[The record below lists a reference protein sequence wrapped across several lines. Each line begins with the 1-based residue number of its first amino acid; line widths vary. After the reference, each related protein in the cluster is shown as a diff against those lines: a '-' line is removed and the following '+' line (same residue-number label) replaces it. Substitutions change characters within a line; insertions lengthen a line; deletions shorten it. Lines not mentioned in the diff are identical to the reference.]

1 MLHDEIMYIAFLDDD
16 KVIFV
21 FLKKIKRDLKKRDV
35 KQLFVELNLAALQS
49 VNFTV

>member
-1 MLHDEIMYIAFLDDD
+1 MYIAFLDDD
-16 KVIFV
+16 GKVIFV
-21 FLKKIKRDLKKRDV
+21 FLKKNQKGSKKKDV